1 MTQSVDDGNNLRV
14 FRQTRLLF
22 CGNKRPELVDVDSCS
37 PVEVA
42 GQVEV
47 AHTNFTKV
55 TGMVLIKVGSL
66 SHRRNGRYVRIKV
79 FSLAKVKIDAPVVVL
94 TTSETTTSGVFT
106 VLSDTSMTGRDV
118 AAVLASLGEP

>member
-1 MTQSVDDGNNLRV
+1 
-14 FRQTRLLF
+14 
-22 CGNKRPELVDVDSCS
+22 
-37 PVEVA
+37 
-42 GQVEV
+42 
-47 AHTNFTKV
+47 
-55 TGMVLIKVGSL
+55 MVLIKVGSL

-106 VLSDTSMTGRDV
+106 VLSDTSVTGRDV